1 MSRHDAVDGYLAAW
15 NARDGAAVVAALAP
29 GATYEDPSSGGPISG
44 DALAAYVGGLVGAL
58 PDLAFDEVSRF
69 AAADAITV
77 EWSMRG
83 TFTGMLQGAFGT
95 GAHGVL
101 PGIDVFRF
109 DDEDRITSVRGY
121 FDQKQFVEG
130 IGLQAIVQPVAI
142 GPITFGRS
150 VRMPTERDAMPGA
163 VSITWLEPHDAA
175 EADRIRDLT
184 IPIMLE
190 QAGNEAFY
198 GFLALNSGG
207 RSYTISAW
215 RSPEDAEVALR
226 GGAHAE
232 AMRTMAAEK
241 IGRSGITSIWT
252 LHRDNGAFVRG
263 DDGER
268 RFVTG
273 PRATPDAGPLGG
285 PYIG

>member
-1 MSRHDAVDGYLAAW
+1 MGRAAAIDAYVAAW
-15 NARDGAAVVAALAP
+15 NRHDGAAVVAALAP
-29 GATYEDPSSGGPISG
+29 GGTYEDPATGGPISG
-44 DALAAYVGGLVGAL
+44 DALAAHVDALVAAL
-58 PDLAFDEVSRF
+58 PDLTFAEVSR
-69 AAADAITV
+69 AESTASTTL
-77 EWSMRG
+77 EWSMAG
-83 TFTGMLQGAFGT
+83 TFTGMLNGAFGT
-95 GAHGVL
+95 GVHSVL
-101 PGIDVFRF
+101 PGVDVFRF
-109 DDEDRITSVRGY
+109 DAEDRITGVRGY
-121 FDQKQFVEG
+121 FDQLQFVEG

-150 VRMPTERDAMPGA
+150 VRMPTDRGAIPGA
-163 VSITWLEPHDAA
+163 VSITWLEPHDAV

-215 RSPEDAEVALR
+215 RSAEDAETALR

-252 LHRDNGAFVRG
+252 LHRDNGYFVR
-263 DDGER
+263 DDSGER
-268 RFVTG
+268 RFLTG
-273 PRATPDAGPLGG
+273 PRAVAGAEPPGA